1 MRSDAF
7 TLMDNSLAMIAL
19 QQVVP
24 VGGYVVSVLWTNGA
38 AWIHGVQGLG
48 EVRVVFNNARI
59 RGQPKPRGN
68 HTSPHSDTVPAKS
81 PKILEECAEET
92 HNADVNGSW
101 VIYHPNVIPCF
112 VSESFGIFHFLPSPK
127 TPKFPKIHDDLRRK
141 SAYQIERTCDSR
153 CDFPLA

>member
-1 MRSDAF
+1 M
-7 TLMDNSLAMIAL
+7 
-19 QQVVP
+19 
-24 VGGYVVSVLWTNGA
+24 
-38 AWIHGVQGLG
+38 
-48 EVRVVFNNARI
+48 RVVFNNARI

-112 VSESFGIFHFLPSPK
+112 VSESFGMFHFLPSPK
-127 TPKFPKIHDDLRRK
+127 TLNSQAPKT
-141 SAYQIERTCDSR
+141 RTRVTFNSKTIA
-153 CDFPLA
+153 FS